1 LTVKKNIILSL
12 LILFLFSLFLL
23 IISGDNG
30 FVDFILINSEKN
42 RVVEQNKKLVQKNI
56 VMGRE
61 IERLKNDPKFIENMV
76 RKELG
81 LIGKDELIFKTD
93 KNNGKKK

>member
-1 LTVKKNIILSL
+1 
-12 LILFLFSLFLL
+12 LFSLFLL

>member
-1 LTVKKNIILSL
+1 MTVKKNIILSL